1 RNQSQGMSPKSW
13 ESKQRRPQRQGLGH
27 DAAWLDHPPR
37 REALE
42 FAAVQLRAC
51 PEIVLAAVRRSPGA
65 LRFAAP
71 ELRGDPAVVL
81 AAAERGWFSP
91 GWASLL
97 SAPGLCGDRA
107 VALAAVAQ
115 DRRRRRRQS
124 CA

>member
-1 RNQSQGMSPKSW
+1 FFASCMSGDVFFLCRS
-13 ESKQRRPQRQGLGH
+13 GLALAH
-27 DAAWLDHPPR
+27 ASVALRADPAVVAAAVASDG
-37 REALE
+37 EALE

-71 ELRGDPAVVL
+71 ELR
-81 AAAERGWFSP
+81 FSP